1 MCSEQ
6 STHQLQHLIFPKGKP
21 LLNLKSLHV
30 SALSPK
36 AFMRKPFK
44 AGAVEVFR
52 SLEHVELIFRL
63 EQEDRYNVNTTGI
76 VTAYRDLTRGSL
88 KSSLA
93 AAKDLA
99 HLKLN
104 FDDLGYFGPA
114 VHVNDILGDS
124 VWPKLSFLDLDCMK
138 GSEDFV
144 DMLKRQPSLKH
155 LFLSFIFLENTTW
168 PTTITKMKKTLSLS
182 NFSTKGLLED
192 LNSLYNTF
200 HIDSSLYA
208 DEHAEMSMADIL
220 DDFVTSGIWGSPDDK
235 DDDFHPLLDIE
246 WAEPDMLY
254 DLFGYP
260 DSDISMSDMED
271 VEESEVTSDEDCD
284 QMDVD

>member
-36 AFMRKPFK
+36 AFMSKPFK
-44 AGAVEVFR
+44 TGAVEVFK

-63 EQEDRYNVNTTGI
+63 EHEDRYNVHTSGV
-76 VTAYRDLTRGSL
+76 VTAYKDLIRGSL

-99 HLKLN
+99 HLKIN

-114 VHVNDILGDS
+114 VDIKDILGDS

-138 GSEDFV
+138 ASGDFV
-144 DMLKRQPSLKH
+144 DVLKRQPSLK
-155 LFLSFIFLENTTW
+155 LLSLSFMFLENTAW
-168 PTTITKMKKTLSLS
+168 PSTLKRMKDKLSLVL
-182 NFSTKGLLED
+182 FTTRGLLED
-192 LNSLYNTF
+192 LTSLYNTF
-200 HIDSSLYA
+200 HIDSTLYA
-208 DEHAEMSMADIL
+208 EEHEEMSMSELLNDY
-220 DDFVTSGIWGSPDDK
+220 VTGNICCGPDDE
-235 DDDFHPLLDIE
+235 FHPLLDIE

-260 DSDISMSDMED
+260 DSDINMSDMED
-271 VEESEVTSDEDCD
+271 VTDSDASSEKDSD